1 AKYSDFV
8 GSNVKQNGVDDMVL
22 IPRINEAAITDN
34 LKIRFLNNAIYTYI
48 GPVLIA
54 VNPFKDVK
62 IFDDKFI
69 DMYQGSALFENP
81 PHIFAIADHM
91 YRSMVSEME
100 NQCVIIS
107 GESGAGKTVSAK
119 LIMNYVSKVSGGS
132 GRVEEVKEVIL
143 ESNPLLEAFGNAKT
157 VRNNNSSRFGKYVEI
172 QFSRGGE
179 PVGGKISQFL
189 LEKSRVV
196 LQNSGERNF
205 HIFYQLC
212 RGTRPE
218 MKAAFN
224 LAGPECFSYLNQS
237 GSFDADGID
246 DVKEFGETLH
256 AMEVMG
262 MDESV
267 QEDIISVLSGILHL
281 GNVQFRSAAGDDQVD
296 VVDFRQLESPA
307 AFLQIDCET
316 LRLKLTSRL
325 MESKWG
331 GKSENINVPLNQEQ
345 ACYTRDALAKGLYS
359 RLFDF
364 IVESVNKAMVTQGS
378 EVNVGILD
386 IYGFEVFR
394 QNGFEQFCINYVNEK
409 LQQIFIELTLKAEQE
424 EYRQEG
430 IQWSEIQYFN
440 NKEICE
446 MIESKNPPGIFCVLD
461 DVCATVHAVTEGIDS
476 KFCQKLAGTFSSYRY
491 FSYATD
497 QFTISHYAGSV
508 QYSPSGFCEKN
519 RDALNNDLLL
529 LMQSSSNAF
538 IRALFPEK
546 VQDRSRPTTAGTK
559 IRSQANRLVK
569 TLMSCTPHYIRCIK
583 PNETKKPGD
592 FDMERVKH
600 QVMYLGLKENIN
612 VRRAGFA
619 YRRPFDK
626 FLKRYA
632 ILTKETWPQW
642 RGDPKEGINHLMAH
656 VAMDRAQWQLGKTKL
671 FIKSPESLFMLEDE
685 RQRRFDHYARVIQK
699 AFRSHNSDR
708 AVSNLRS
715 RARDLY
721 HGKKERR
728 WCSLYRQYVGDYIGL
743 DEHPGPTACLRR
755 EKLLRKKDKVL
766 FAETVVKYDRRFRPV
781 NRDLLLAADRLSI
794 IGRELVKKGPQ
805 KGQILEVIKRSVA
818 VSDILSLHLSPYQD
832 GFLVVKCR
840 DGDDSLLEVACKTEL
855 LLLLLERNPDLKID
869 FSTSVEFSLPKRGL
883 LGRTTRRVN
892 FVCDRARVRQP
903 DSVHDRRVATDDS
916 ARVVLKSSGIG
927 GRGGLT
933 VTVGSGLSNTTDA
946 SGPRSKQAGGGGQRA
961 VRQQPQVIDSRL
973 PPAGQLP
980 TARRRSRDNNSGT
993 SERQQQIAQRRQSSA
1008 TTAASGK
1015 LPKPT
1020 PAQRQQ
1026 RQQPNPNPNPNP
1038 PPILTDSVIYQA
1050 VQKPGPPRPPVP
1062 RQKPPPP
1069 PPTAVPRCVA
1079 LWAYDAQD
1087 TNELSFN
1094 VDDVIEI
1101 VKKDSAWWHCRL
1113 NGREGL
1119 LPSNYVREL

>member
-1 AKYSDFV
+1 KH
-8 GSNVKQNGVDDMVL
+8 QNG
-22 IPRINEAAITDN
+22 
-34 LKIRFLNNAIYTYI
+34 
-48 GPVLIA
+48 
-54 VNPFKDVK
+54 PF
-62 IFDDKFI
+62 
-69 DMYQGSALFENP
+69 Q
-81 PHIFAIADHM
+81 
-91 YRSMVSEME
+91 
-100 NQCVIIS
+100 
-107 GESGAGKTVSAK
+107 
-119 LIMNYVSKVSGGS
+119 
-132 GRVEEVKEVIL
+132 
-143 ESNPLLEAFGNAKT
+143 
-157 VRNNNSSRFGKYVEI
+157 GKYVEI

-296 VVDFRQLESPA
+296 VVDVRQLESPA

-345 ACYTRDALAKGLYS
+345 ACYTRDALAKGL
-359 RLFDF
+359 
-364 IVESVNKAMVTQGS
+364 

-671 FIKSPESLFMLEDE
+671 FIKSPES
-685 RQRRFDHYARVIQK
+685 K

-794 IGRELVKKGPQ
+794 IGREL
-805 KGQILEVIKRSVA
+805 VIKRSVA

-946 SGPRSKQAGGGGQRA
+946 SGPR
-961 VRQQPQVIDSRL
+961 PSRL
-973 PPAGQLP
+973 VAAGNAP
-980 TARRRSRDNNSGT
+980 SVSSRRSSIRAS
-993 SERQQQIAQRRQSSA
+993 RQPASCPRPGAGRET
-1008 TTAASGK
+1008 TTAAPASGSSRSRNAGK
-1015 LPKPT
+1015 VLQPPQ
-1020 PAQRQQ
+1020 PAASCRN
-1026 RQQPNPNPNPNP
+1026 RRPPSDSSDNSRIRIRIRIP

>member
-1 AKYSDFV
+1 
-8 GSNVKQNGVDDMVL
+8 
-22 IPRINEAAITDN
+22 
-34 LKIRFLNNAIYTYI
+34 
-48 GPVLIA
+48 
-54 VNPFKDVK
+54 
-62 IFDDKFI
+62 
-69 DMYQGSALFENP
+69 
-81 PHIFAIADHM
+81 
-91 YRSMVSEME
+91 
-100 NQCVIIS
+100 
-107 GESGAGKTVSAK
+107 
-119 LIMNYVSKVSGGS
+119 
-132 GRVEEVKEVIL
+132 
-143 ESNPLLEAFGNAKT
+143 
-157 VRNNNSSRFGKYVEI
+157 
-172 QFSRGGE
+172 
-179 PVGGKISQFL
+179 
-189 LEKSRVV
+189 
-196 LQNSGERNF
+196 
-205 HIFYQLC
+205 
-212 RGTRPE
+212 
-218 MKAAFN
+218 
-224 LAGPECFSYLNQS
+224 
-237 GSFDADGID
+237 
-246 DVKEFGETLH
+246 
-256 AMEVMG
+256 MEVMG

-296 VVDFRQLESPA
+296 VVDVRQLESPA

-671 FIKSPESLFMLEDE
+671 FIKSPES
-685 RQRRFDHYARVIQK
+685 K

-832 GFLVVKCR
+832 GFLVTILCSK
-840 DGDDSLLEVACKTEL
+840 VACKTEL

-927 GRGGLT
+927 EAAGAASLSRFC
-933 VTVGSGLSNTTDA
+933 SGLSNTTDA

-1008 TTAASGK
+1008 TTAAAASCRNRR
-1015 LPKPT
+1015 PPSDSSDNSRIRIRIRIR
-1020 PAQRQQ
+1020 RQFS
-1026 RQQPNPNPNPNP
+1026 
-1038 PPILTDSVIYQA
+1038 LTASSIRP

>member
-1 AKYSDFV
+1 GGGGGNGWTNKPILSKTGAPSAAGLASVCSSSDSSTADNVGSKSANSSATTVESSRPSCSAMIDCISLLGLLVSLNIALSVRRWMSVNTSRGFLAGVPFGSDGFLVDDCGAGAEDCDCGWSTDLAECSEDILSSTGVCSHFHMRRKVSRPDFNLLHGFGLRNRSTGVETRISAALSWTVTAAAFDVWLFDFADVGLGFAGLSDTAAWTGGVDKLATEPGPWLDLLILWIPIDTTELVICCELVYSLVRSDLLYSDATLTAVDASNRQRRFADNHCQIVRLFTSNVSCVDRIVIRSIVVVRNQLAFVDRLLVERRQAQVNDAQSPVVVVQVDGTEKDVAAEYVHLMEFNPANDLSSSLVTRRLNPSSRTSELGSWRDQARSTSCSWASLPAAESAAAPRTDRARLAARVRLAYISFNQSGDKYLHGEMISATDFGSSIEVMTQSSSSSAEGRLEEGDSQAKYSDFV

-296 VVDFRQLESPA
+296 VVDVRQLESPA

-626 FLKRYA
+626 FLK
-632 ILTKETWPQW
+632 
-642 RGDPKEGINHLMAH
+642 
-656 VAMDRAQWQLGKTKL
+656 
-671 FIKSPESLFMLEDE
+671 
-685 RQRRFDHYARVIQK
+685 
-699 AFRSHNSDR
+699 
-708 AVSNLRS
+708 
-715 RARDLY
+715 
-721 HGKKERR
+721 
-728 WCSLYRQYVGDYIGL
+728 
-743 DEHPGPTACLRR
+743 
-755 EKLLRKKDKVL
+755 
-766 FAETVVKYDRRFRPV
+766 
-781 NRDLLLAADRLSI
+781 
-794 IGRELVKKGPQ
+794 
-805 KGQILEVIKRSVA
+805 
-818 VSDILSLHLSPYQD
+818 
-832 GFLVVKCR
+832 
-840 DGDDSLLEVACKTEL
+840 
-855 LLLLLERNPDLKID
+855 
-869 FSTSVEFSLPKRGL
+869 
-883 LGRTTRRVN
+883 
-892 FVCDRARVRQP
+892 
-903 DSVHDRRVATDDS
+903 
-916 ARVVLKSSGIG
+916 
-927 GRGGLT
+927 
-933 VTVGSGLSNTTDA
+933 
-946 SGPRSKQAGGGGQRA
+946 
-961 VRQQPQVIDSRL
+961 
-973 PPAGQLP
+973 
-980 TARRRSRDNNSGT
+980 
-993 SERQQQIAQRRQSSA
+993 
-1008 TTAASGK
+1008 
-1015 LPKPT
+1015 
-1020 PAQRQQ
+1020 
-1026 RQQPNPNPNPNP
+1026 
-1038 PPILTDSVIYQA
+1038 
-1050 VQKPGPPRPPVP
+1050 
-1062 RQKPPPP
+1062 
-1069 PPTAVPRCVA
+1069 
-1079 LWAYDAQD
+1079 
-1087 TNELSFN
+1087 
-1094 VDDVIEI
+1094 
-1101 VKKDSAWWHCRL
+1101 
-1113 NGREGL
+1113 
-1119 LPSNYVREL
+1119 